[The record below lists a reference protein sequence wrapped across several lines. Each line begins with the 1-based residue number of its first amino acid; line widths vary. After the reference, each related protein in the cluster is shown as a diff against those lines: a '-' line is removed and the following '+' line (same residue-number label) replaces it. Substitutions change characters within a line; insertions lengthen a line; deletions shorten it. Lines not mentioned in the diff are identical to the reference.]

1 MVRLWSLHPAYLD
14 VKGLVAVWREGL
26 LARAVLL
33 GNTRGYHS
41 HPQLLRFRAAPD
53 PVAALDVFLNAIWE
67 EAECRGYHF
76 DRSKISSVQ
85 LVEKLTVTHAQVD
98 YERKHLL
105 GKLRVRD
112 PQRAAQLEG
121 VELPNLNPLFRMIE
135 GPIEAWEKV

>member
-1 MVRLWSLHPAYLD
+1 MRLWSLHPTYLD

-33 GNTRGYHS
+33 GNTRGYRS

-53 PVAALDVFLNAIWE
+53 PVAALDVFLNAVCD
-67 EAECRGYHF
+67 EAEYRSYHF
-76 DRSKISSVQ
+76 DRSKIGTVQ
-85 LVEKLTVTHAQVD
+85 LVERLIVTHAQVD

-112 PQRAAQLEG
+112 LQCAARLEG
-121 VELPNLNPLFRMIE
+121 VELPALNPLFRMIE